1 MSKSSRDWPAFWRNA
16 NQLHADH
23 MKKVSAEAAA
33 KYPLCAARNVL
44 SRFVELAGRESR
56 IDFSAL
62 ITSFTQAERARW
74 DRDTRDYSRDDFGM
88 LPEAVE
94 RFLQTLIDEGISSPT
109 TTTPE
114 ATMATATAP
123 KKKTAKKPSTSKRA
137 TKKKPA
143 AKPKDS
149 AKLST
154 STGNAKFDADQKTL
168 DGMEDVKV
176 PAIETCIK
184 KIVTSEA
191 AIETEK
197 SKILA
202 EHAKL
207 PGLLKK
213 NQLEHYSAHGRDAV
227 RVPGVDMIKLR
238 KVKDK

>member
-1 MSKSSRDWPAFWRNA
+1 MSQSEF
-16 NQLHADH
+16 
-23 MKKVSAEAAA
+23 
-33 KYPLCAARNVL
+33 PLCKARNL
-44 SRFVELAGRESR
+44 ISRYQAMAGRESR
-56 IDFSAL
+56 VNFSAL
-62 ITSFTQAERARW
+62 LMSFKPAEKAHW
-74 DRDTRDYSRDDFGM
+74 DRDTREYPRDDYGM

-94 RFLQTLIDEGISSPT
+94 QFLQSLIDEGVTPSA

-123 KKKTAKKPSTSKRA
+123 KKKTAKKPSTSRK
-137 TKKKPA
+137 TVSMTPKVKKA
-143 AKPKDS
+143 ARKSAPKVKET
-149 AKLST
+149 AKLAT
-154 STGNAKFDADQKTL
+154 STGNAKFDADQKSL

-184 KIVTSEA
+184 KIVSSEA
-191 AIETEK
+191 AIESEK

-213 NQLEHYSAHGRDAV
+213 HSLDHYSAHGRDAV
-227 RVPGVDMIKLR
+227 RIAGVDMIKLR